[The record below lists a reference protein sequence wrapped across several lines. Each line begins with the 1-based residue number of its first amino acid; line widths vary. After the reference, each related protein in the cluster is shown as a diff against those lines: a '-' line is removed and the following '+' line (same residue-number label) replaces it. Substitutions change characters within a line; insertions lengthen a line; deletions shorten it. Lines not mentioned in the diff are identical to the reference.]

1 MLSGSVD
8 SSRGYGFYIANS
20 NFTNFKDGN
29 KYTRS
34 TTNGQLSL
42 FYNPDSKAL
51 SVYVDGVNKGGIKL
65 V

>member
-1 MLSGSVD
+1 MI
-8 SSRGYGFYIANS
+8 SSNLGDFR
-20 NFTNFKDGN
+20 DGN

-34 TTNGQLSL
+34 TTDGQLSL

>member
-1 MLSGSVD
+1 MIHVLS
-8 SSRGYGFYIANS
+8 IQNS